1 MTSHAHAASFIN
13 SWCTPDSLPYNIIH
27 TVYEHQ
33 HKLSFL
39 SRSD

>member
-13 SWCTPDSLPYNIIH
+13 SLPYNIIH